1 MGVMLSLDRQRPARG
16 RRRQG
21 QHERRP
27 GDQARGQTLAAVR
40 CYDPPPSG
48 RLLTRLARTMLARR
62 GPVVAGPG
70 AAAVAARNRSPR
82 DSSARGGSAPAA

>member
-1 MGVMLSLDRQRPARG
+1 MGVMLSLDQQRPARG

-27 GDQARGQTLAAVR
+27 GDQARARTLAAVR
-40 CYDPPPSG
+40 RYDPPPSG
-48 RLLTRLARTMLARR
+48 RLLTRLARTVLARR

-70 AAAVAARNRSPR
+70 AAARNGPAPG
-82 DSSARGGSAPAA
+82 SSAADGSAPAA

>member
-27 GDQARGQTLAAVR
+27 GDRARARTLAVVR
-40 CYDPPPSG
+40 RHEPPPSG
-48 RLLTRLARTMLARR
+48 RLLTRLARTVLARR
-62 GPVVAGPG
+62 GPVVAGP
-70 AAAVAARNRSPR
+70 AAAARSGPAQG
-82 DSSARGGSAPAA
+82 SSAADGSAPAA